1 MSSLGRAA
9 HVGFLCAAR
18 EGVCAV
24 LPLAR
29 ARGRESG
36 QEERKP
42 ERKEVGGDV
51 SAESGE
57 AALQT
62 DEKDS
67 AKTAQDP
74 NCCTVGVAQGGGGLG
89 GVKEE
94 RGRWEVLVGTEMLPC
109 LLGFAVGLPGSWTRR
124 TSAPTSPT
132 WP

>member
-18 EGVCAV
+18 EGVYTV

-62 DEKDS
+62 DEKDTPRPP
-67 AKTAQDP
+67 KTQI
-74 NCCTVGVAQGGGGLG
+74 VALLEWRR
-89 GVKEE
+89 VEE
-94 RGRWEVLVGTEMLPC
+94 DWGE
-109 LLGFAVGLPGSWTRR
+109 
-124 TSAPTSPT
+124 
-132 WP
+132 

>member
-1 MSSLGRAA
+1 M
-9 HVGFLCAAR
+9 GFLCAAR
-18 EGVCAV
+18 EGVCTV

-57 AALQT
+57 AVFQT

-67 AKTAQDP
+67 AQDR
-74 NCCTVGVAQGGGGLG
+74 
-89 GVKEE
+89 
-94 RGRWEVLVGTEMLPC
+94 RGPKLLPC
-109 LLGFAVGLPGSWTRR
+109 WSGAGWRR
-124 TSAPTSPT
+124 TGGSEGGEREVGDVGGH
-132 WP
+132 